1 MTVVLRFCSVSG
13 VLQGP
18 AAAED
23 TRGEGEQA
31 GSAEEVEDEAEG
43 RNEPEVKHKQLQPA
57 AKEHELSDEELVSN
71 LERQHMA
78 CWAGVSDALHKIE
91 ACWVNGL
98 GGKDGG
104 DMEHSGALEDSCGG
118 LQSRGWLVW
127 LAVR

>member
-1 MTVVLRFCSVSG
+1 MQR
-13 VLQGP
+13 P
-18 AAAED
+18 AAAEAA
-23 TRGEGEQA
+23 REEGEQT
-31 GSAEEVEDEAEG
+31 GSAGEEEDEAEG
-43 RNEPEVKHKQLQPA
+43 RREPEVEHKQPQPA
-57 AKEHELSDEELVSN
+57 AKEPELSDEELVSN